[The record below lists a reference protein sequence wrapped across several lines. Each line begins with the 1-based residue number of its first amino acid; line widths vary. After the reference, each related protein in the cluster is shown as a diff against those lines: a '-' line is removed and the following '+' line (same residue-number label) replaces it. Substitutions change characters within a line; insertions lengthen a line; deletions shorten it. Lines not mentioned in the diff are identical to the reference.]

1 MQGADVGA
9 GDLLGRR
16 DQLRCAPAQL
26 RAVRRRIGGDVQ
38 AAGVR
43 VERHG
48 LDVTGELGRGCGED
62 VVELGEDAAGGGW
75 YVSCA
80 AAQHV
85 DLLLRCEADL
95 GDGAQCGA
103 DALQSRQ

>member
-62 VVELGEDAAGGGW
+62 AAGGGR

-103 DALQSRQ
+103 DALQSRR